1 MFSTM
6 GIISL
11 QHINTLIIPYLSIS
25 SMKNHLPRYLPTYRA
40 VPRSRHVAPCWLA
53 RMKFWLT
60 CSLRHEY
67 IIMYFYYYFPLY
79 FLFVSFNLGS
89 QLPTNQESWL
99 SITHILRHLCIFLFI
114 NIKYYFP
121 FIVMLFLNQYG
132 IKKYSIIPL
141 YFSIISFYTH
151 FLFSFHLYLKSVEYA
166 LSIFVFYYENG
177 LTSDQAFDERL

>member
-1 MFSTM
+1 MNHTM
-6 GIISL
+6 QQYLRALYMTNLLSGYVFYRGHNFITTH
-11 QHINTLIIPYLSIS
+11 QNTHLPYLSIS

-40 VPRSRHVAPCWLA
+40 VPRSRHVAPCWLV

-67 IIMYFYYYFPLY
+67 IIIYFYYYFPLY

-121 FIVMLFLNQYG
+121 FIVMLFLHQYG
-132 IKKYSIIPL
+132 IKKI
-141 YFSIISFYTH
+141 
-151 FLFSFHLYLKSVEYA
+151 
-166 LSIFVFYYENG
+166 
-177 LTSDQAFDERL
+177 Q